1 MRLQR
6 LQRLQRMRG
15 FTIIELMVTL
25 AIAGTM
31 AALAMPSFKGMISG
45 RAVQAESNAL
55 VSSLRFAKAEAVKRS
70 GPVTVCRTT
79 VASPNTCAG
88 TAGTWQTWMVFTD
101 GGTRGTFDSSDVRL
115 RIENGPTT
123 NVNFDSLASVQYLTF
138 QSTGIVTSNAALP
151 VTWVFK
157 PTVDPTSSS
166 FKRYQRSV
174 CLNSQGRVSN
184 VDGNTACST

>member
-1 MRLQR
+1 MRLR
-6 LQRLQRMRG
+6 RMRG

-31 AALAMPSFKGMISG
+31 AALAVPSFKGMISS
-45 RAVQAESNAL
+45 RAVQAESSAL
-55 VSSLRFAKAEAVKRS
+55 ISSLHFAKAEAVKRS

-79 VASPNTCAG
+79 AASPNTCAG
-88 TAGTWQTWMVFTD
+88 TAGTWQTWMVFSD

-123 NVNFDSLASVQYLTF
+123 NVNFASLANVQYLTF
-138 QSTGIVTSNAALP
+138 QATGIVTINAGATLP
-151 VTWVFK
+151 VTWTFN
-157 PTVDPTSSS
+157 PTVDTSSS
-166 FKRYQRSV
+166 SYKRYQRNV
-174 CLNSQGRVSN
+174 CLNSQGRVSS